1 LNKITKEE
9 DRRPISHKVPLQP
22 GVHVQ
27 APSLESQIA
36 PFSQLQL
43 FKQPLPY
50 FVPLQSRKNNKK
62 NFFLSNKINGGK
74 EEILA
79 QTTQGVVLGMQHTV
93 DSFYLDYLLSQ
104 TSLYF
109 EQKARTLGYLSSPLS
124 FLFLDLS
131 RSFSKSDPWI
141 FI

>member
-1 LNKITKEE
+1 LNRITKEE

-93 DSFYLDYLLSQ
+93 DSYSISTTLYPEHLSISNRKLGPFDIYLAPKLSLSQ
-104 TSLYF
+104 
-109 EQKARTLGYLSSPLS
+109 S
-124 FLFLDLS
+124 F
-131 RSFSKSDPWI
+131 
-141 FI
+141 